1 MQQKLQETKIMNV
14 QTINFQCC
22 RITNPNHEVKTNI
35 NNSPLKMKTTN
46 EPNGPYTTEFII
58 S

>member
-14 QTINFQCC
+14 QTIQCC

-46 EPNGPYTTEFII
+46 EPNGPYTTDFII